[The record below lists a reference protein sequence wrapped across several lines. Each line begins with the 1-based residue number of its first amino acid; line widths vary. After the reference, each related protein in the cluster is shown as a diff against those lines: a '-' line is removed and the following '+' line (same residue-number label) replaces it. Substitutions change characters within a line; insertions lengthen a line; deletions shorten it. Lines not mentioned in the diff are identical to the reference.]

1 MNINSSDFFLTNEKI
16 FQIRY
21 QRVLD
26 GFVMLQKDPK
36 MHDKNTW
43 CRLLAAIVKFYRDA
57 LMLEN
62 FAIMN
67 YCAFSKILKK
77 HDKATGFTTRE
88 AFMRNVMSSQ
98 NITHYPLVLELLQGS
113 EKLFTDIQQLERFV
127 ACHCHPNFI

>member
-1 MNINSSDFFLTNEKI
+1 
-16 FQIRY
+16 
-21 QRVLD
+21 
-26 GFVMLQKDPK
+26 MLQKDPN

-113 EKLFTDIQQLERFV
+113 EKLFTDIQQLERYTN
-127 ACHCHPNFI
+127 PILSSLNLTNFLTLP